1 MRRTYWGVRARRVRS
16 ARVVVALLLVAGCRC
31 DAETQRLPAAATLGG
46 RPQCVPGG
54 VALTFAP
61 AAAEAPAPEP
71 LDPDLEQPFA
81 AEPGMAVALGGDFFA
96 TGLRHDPRGGVAL
109 LGRLG
114 ASGAL
119 ATELGRVRGDV
130 PPPRLSSDGQD
141 LWVALQ
147 DGAPGGRQLRIG
159 RVPRGDLSAPPLW
172 RSGPRQASTDSSAF
186 DIAAASGQALL
197 VYDDWSVSEQH
208 GRVLAALLSADGPSG
223 PSGDAGGAQVLS
235 PIGMDS
241 EAPRVSA
248 RPGGFWVA
256 WLVTSSRG
264 GSGRVYDPGG
274 REASQGAGAA
284 FEARWLALVA
294 VDATGQVEGDVRRLT
309 PRQQRVV
316 GYDLTT
322 SPSGAAWVAW
332 RQDAPTPGS
341 SGGRVAVMEA
351 RRDGSDEPRLVRE
364 EDVGSGEPAWLPGGE
379 GRGDRRWL
387 SFPDGRDRTLVLP
400 IRQRLEIGEPL
411 ALPPRLERAG
421 ALAGSGDQILFAVPR
436 GRAVELSAA
445 SCGASAPSDAGSI
458 EPAPEERGGAP

>member
-1 MRRTYWGVRARRVRS
+1 MRRTYLRVRARRVR
-16 ARVVVALLLVAGCRC
+16 RVGVAASLLLFAGCRC
-31 DAETQRLPAAATLGG
+31 ESDPPSSPAAAALGG
-46 RPQCVPGG
+46 KPQCVPGG
-54 VALTFAP
+54 VELTFAA
-61 AAAEAPAPEP
+61 AAAEARAAEP
-71 LDPDLEQPFA
+71 LDPDIEQPFA

-114 ASGAL
+114 ATGAL

-141 LWVALQ
+141 LWVVLQ
-147 DGAPGGRQLRIG
+147 EGAPGGRELRIG
-159 RVPRGDLSAPPLW
+159 RVPGGDLSAPPLW
-172 RSGPRQASTDSSAF
+172 RSGPRQASAESSAF

-197 VYDDWSVSEQH
+197 VYDDWSASEQH
-208 GRVLAALLSADGPSG
+208 GRVLAALLSADSRSG
-223 PSGDAGGAQVLS
+223 EEGGAQVLS
-235 PIGMDS
+235 PIGMDA

-248 RPGGFWVA
+248 RPGGYWVA

-264 GSGRVYDPGG
+264 ASGRVYDPGG
-274 REASQGAGAA
+274 REASKGAGAA
-284 FEARWLALVA
+284 FGARWLALVA

-322 SPSGAAWVAW
+322 GPSGAAWVAW

-351 RRDGSDEPRLVRE
+351 RLDGSDEPRLVRE

-387 SFPDGRDRTLVLP
+387 SFPDGRDRTLLLP
-400 IRQRLEIGEPL
+400 IGERLEIGEPL
-411 ALPPRLERAG
+411 ALHPRLERAG
-421 ALAGSGDQILFAVPR
+421 ALAASGDQILFAVPR
-436 GRAVELSAA
+436 GRAVELSAG
-445 SCGASAPSDAGSI
+445 SCGEPAPSDAGAV
-458 EPAPEERGGAP
+458 ELAPEERGGAP